1 MRILLTILAALS
13 LSGCTSVGMLV
24 SPQREF
30 TTTQTMQLRA
40 RPANF
45 VDTVVEVG
53 QSLDYKYSGV
63 DRAKNKVKLT
73 DHSTAGIGVLIGK
86 VSRLELNISL
96 SPNGRTVNF
105 EIAAAG
111 NYSTSN
117 QEKIEARLQQLK
129 DALRAKFN

>member
-1 MRILLTILAALS
+1 MRIFLAVLLSITLS
-13 LSGCTSVGMLV
+13 SCTSVGLLV

-45 VDTVVEVG
+45 VDTVAQVG
-53 QSLDYKYSGV
+53 KSLGYNYSGV
-63 DRAKNKVKLT
+63 DRAKNKLKLT
-73 DHSTAGIGVLIGK
+73 DHSTAGMGVLIGK
-86 VSRLELNISL
+86 ISRLELTIWL

-117 QEKIEARLQQLK
+117 QDKIEARLQKLK
-129 DALRAKFN
+129 DALRAKFR